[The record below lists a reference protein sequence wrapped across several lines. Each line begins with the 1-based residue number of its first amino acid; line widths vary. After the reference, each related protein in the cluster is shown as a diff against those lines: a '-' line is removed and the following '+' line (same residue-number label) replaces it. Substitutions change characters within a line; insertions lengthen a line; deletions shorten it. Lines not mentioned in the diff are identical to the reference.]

1 MEKLLKKLRAG
12 LVSGEPSSFD
22 LDVVKI
28 VDVGNWKAKNY
39 TS

>member
-1 MEKLLKKLRAG
+1 MLKKLRAG
-12 LVSGEPSSFD
+12 VVAGEPSTFD
-22 LDVVKI
+22 NDGV